1 MAYQDTLSFL
11 QDKKGSWG
19 GVDGSYIAYGML
31 NAVFQ
36 MIFYL
41 APSKVEAMQLINM
54 SLENYLSDGTEE
66 YNPEDEY
73 EKNKIEREENE

>member
-1 MAYQDTLSFL
+1 
-11 QDKKGSWG
+11 
-19 GVDGSYIAYGML
+19 
-31 NAVFQ
+31 